1 MTLQKHNRALQ
12 ATLERL
18 VLRKRSYEGAQT
30 EACQP
35 IQLLGI
41 HDKYRGVDADV
52 LRQEQSTVAI
62 RLTMLSVLL
71 LLLAE
76 EGIEQ
81 VVFIGA
87 VCSHGSI

>member
-12 ATLERL
+12 TTLERL
-18 VLRKRSYEGAQT
+18 ILGKRSYESAQT
-30 EACQP
+30 KACQP

-41 HDKYRGVDADV
+41 HDKCRGVDTDV

-62 RLTMLSVLL
+62 GLTVLSVLL

-76 EGIEQ
+76 ERIE
-81 VVFIGA
+81 
-87 VCSHGSI
+87 